1 MDLSKAFDH
10 DLLIAYLHAYCFDI
24 NTLKLLHSYLTKR
37 SQRTKVN
44 FRFYYMVKV
53 VTRCPSRF
61 FLGPILFNIYL
72 NGLFYLTEMT
82 QVCNFANE
90 VIFNLCDKDQNTL
103 INKLDHYTSLAVEWF
118 GNNIMKLNHHKS
130 FQKQPFRGAI
140 EKRRSENMQ
149 QIYRRKPMPKCDFNK
164 VALQHTSAWVFS
176 CKFAA
181 YFQNA
186 FS

>member
-1 MDLSKAFDH
+1 MVNKAYGDGVLMDLSKAFDH

-53 VTRCPSRF
+53 VTRCLSRF

-90 VIFNLCDKDQNTL
+90 VIFNLCDKD
-103 INKLDHYTSLAVEWF
+103 
-118 GNNIMKLNHHKS
+118 
-130 FQKQPFRGAI
+130 
-140 EKRRSENMQ
+140 
-149 QIYRRKPMPKCDFNK
+149 
-164 VALQHTSAWVFS
+164 
-176 CKFAA
+176 
-181 YFQNA
+181 
-186 FS
+186 